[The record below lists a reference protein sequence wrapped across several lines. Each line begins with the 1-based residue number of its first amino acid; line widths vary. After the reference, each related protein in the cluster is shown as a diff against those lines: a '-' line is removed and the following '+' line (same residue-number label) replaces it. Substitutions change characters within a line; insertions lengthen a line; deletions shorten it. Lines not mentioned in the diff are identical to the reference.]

1 MEDKLLLEEKEHLKE
16 LKNWIKLEESRI
28 GVEEAGL
35 KERISA
41 LEKKSKGAYNQE
53 LDINRKLY
61 NIVKKNVENYKE
73 SKDKPYFARIDFRE
87 RRKEPESFYIGKI
100 GLGDVQ
106 DGEEKVIDW
115 RAPIADL
122 YYSGTQGEA
131 YYKSPS
137 GVIEGD
143 LKLKRKFLYDS
154 NNDIEKYFDEGIN
167 EIILKSIENSEEG
180 ENSLIDEFLKAN
192 LEESTGKKLKEVVA
206 TIQKEQNEIIRAD
219 KSFPIIIQGSAGSGK
234 TTVALHRL
242 AYLMYRYNESL
253 TNKDILVIAPNK
265 IFLDYIS
272 EVLPNLGVD
281 LVPQKT
287 FEELAIESLKLK
299 GKLITKDKK
308 LIKILES
315 DEEDQEKIKFMK
327 NTSKLKG
334 SLAFKEILDRYIKV
348 LEKDDSSIEDITIK
362 GYKLFDSKEIKRLF
376 LKDLVKYP
384 INKRKDEIKRYFEKK
399 LGDKLFDVLEKVDFK
414 YEYVI
419 ARAKKTI
426 EDEKERRKE
435 IIRIYDERDIEKE
448 SIKKD
453 GKKEF
458 NSYFEQWKGI
468 DTKNIYINLF
478 KDTETFNLVTS
489 GKVPSKLYE
498 FIKDELIYNNE
509 NNIIDCDDLA
519 AMLYLQYKID
529 GIKESEMVKHIVVDE
544 AQDYSPLQIE
554 VISMKSLGKSLTIV
568 GDIGQGIYSYR
579 GIKDWNSIMASIYE
593 NKGIYKALT
602 QSYRSTVEIIEFANK
617 VLRKQENYP
626 KPALPVL
633 RHGDK
638 PQINEFKTTK
648 DFIIQ
653 LDSIVDNMILKNKKS
668 IAIIGKTYKE
678 CKKIKDAVKKYSKHN
693 FKLIKEDDKTL
704 DLDFIIIPSYLTKGL
719 EFDCSIVYNLN
730 SETYKNVDMD
740 KKLLYV
746 VLTRALHYEYIFYN
760 GNISELIND

>member
-167 EIILKSIENSEEG
+167 EIILKSVENSEEG

-308 LIKILES
+308 LIKILEA

-334 SLAFKEILDRYIKV
+334 S
-348 LEKDDSSIEDITIK
+348 
-362 GYKLFDSKEIKRLF
+362 
-376 LKDLVKYP
+376 
-384 INKRKDEIKRYFEKK
+384 
-399 LGDKLFDVLEKVDFK
+399 
-414 YEYVI
+414 
-419 ARAKKTI
+419 
-426 EDEKERRKE
+426 
-435 IIRIYDERDIEKE
+435 
-448 SIKKD
+448 
-453 GKKEF
+453 
-458 NSYFEQWKGI
+458 
-468 DTKNIYINLF
+468 
-478 KDTETFNLVTS
+478 
-489 GKVPSKLYE
+489 
-498 FIKDELIYNNE
+498 
-509 NNIIDCDDLA
+509 
-519 AMLYLQYKID
+519 
-529 GIKESEMVKHIVVDE
+529 
-544 AQDYSPLQIE
+544 
-554 VISMKSLGKSLTIV
+554 
-568 GDIGQGIYSYR
+568 
-579 GIKDWNSIMASIYE
+579 
-593 NKGIYKALT
+593 
-602 QSYRSTVEIIEFANK
+602 
-617 VLRKQENYP
+617 
-626 KPALPVL
+626 
-633 RHGDK
+633 
-638 PQINEFKTTK
+638 
-648 DFIIQ
+648 
-653 LDSIVDNMILKNKKS
+653 
-668 IAIIGKTYKE
+668 
-678 CKKIKDAVKKYSKHN
+678 
-693 FKLIKEDDKTL
+693 
-704 DLDFIIIPSYLTKGL
+704 
-719 EFDCSIVYNLN
+719 
-730 SETYKNVDMD
+730 
-740 KKLLYV
+740 
-746 VLTRALHYEYIFYN
+746 
-760 GNISELIND
+760 

>member
-1 MEDKLLLEEKEHLKE
+1 MEDKLLLEEKEHLRE
-16 LKNWIKLEESRI
+16 LKNWIELEENRI
-28 GVEEAGL
+28 GVEETGL
-35 KERISA
+35 KERIAA

-61 NIVKKNVENYKE
+61 NIVKKNIENYKE

-87 RRKEPESFYIGKI
+87 RRKDTESFYIGKI

-106 DGEEKVIDW
+106 EGEEKVIDW

-131 YYKSPS
+131 YYKAPS
-137 GVIEGD
+137 GVIDGD
-143 LKLKRKFLYDS
+143 LKLKRKFLYNS

-167 EIILKSIENSEEG
+167 EIILKAAGNSEEG
-180 ENSLIDEFLKAN
+180 ESSLIDEFLKVN

-253 TNKDILVIAPNK
+253 TNKDILVVAPNK

-308 LIKILES
+308 LIKILEAN
-315 DEEDQEKIKFMK
+315 EEEQEKIKYMK
-327 NTSKLKG
+327 NASKLKG

-376 LKDLVKYP
+376 LKDLIKYP

-414 YEYVI
+414 YEYTI
-419 ARAKKTI
+419 ARTKKII
-426 EDEKERRKE
+426 EDEKERRRE
-435 IIRIYDERDIEKE
+435 IIRIYDERDKEKE

-478 KDTETFNLVTS
+478 KDSETFNLVTS
-489 GKVPSKLYE
+489 GKIPSKLYE
-498 FIKDELIYNNE
+498 FIKEELIYNNE

-519 AMLYLQYKID
+519 AMLYLQFKID

-579 GIKDWNSIMASIYE
+579 GIKDWNSIMTSIYE

-617 VLRKQENYP
+617 VLRKQDNYP

-638 PQINEFKTTK
+638 PQISEFKTTK
-648 DFIIQ
+648 DFVMQ
-653 LDSIVDNMILKNKKS
+653 LDEIVNDMISKNKKS

-678 CKKIKDAVKKYSKHN
+678 CKKIRDAVKKYSQYD
-693 FKLIKEDDKTL
+693 FKLVKEEDKTL
-704 DLDFIIIPSYLTKGL
+704 ELDFIIIPSYLTKGL

-730 SETYKNVDMD
+730 SEIYKNVDMD

-760 GNISELIND
+760 GNISELVND

>member
-61 NIVKKNVENYKE
+61 NIVKKNAENYKE

-167 EIILKSIENSEEG
+167 EIILKSVENSEEG

-308 LIKILES
+308 LIKILEA

-419 ARAKKTI
+419 ARTKKTI

-617 VLRKQENYP
+617 VLRKQEIYP

-653 LDSIVDNMILKNKKS
+653 LDSIVNNMILKNKKS